1 MIGAGRK
8 RDGIRIRTKSAQSPP
23 ASICCGG
30 RRVDPEL
37 ESLIQTLYGRDQ
49 LRSGTHQWS
58 LCTDQRT
65 SSSLTQYKWVQ
76 TSGTVADTTGPCTET
91 TVPLV
96 GRRSGPVSL
105 APLVV
110 TTTGPCQ
117 TTESAATPVGGRVCT
132 DQWCLPRCHWSGPIY
147 IVSESYWS
155 AGLCTETTGACQI
168 AAGRDHTVYGSD
180 QGGVSP
186 DYKALHKYYT

>member
-1 MIGAGRK
+1 MLMLAPALATAAAAAAA
-8 RDGIRIRTKSAQSPP
+8 RDLCIILRVFIPDIFCSAESTETNVEEFIQLQHPDSQCCNFTMLTGIIRSTCHTSQFLDVPQP
-23 ASICCGG
+23 
-30 RRVDPEL
+30 
-37 ESLIQTLYGRDQ
+37 SLSFVWTALT

-76 TSGTVADTTGPCTET
+76 TSGTVADSTGPCTET

-117 TTESAATPVGGRVCT
+117 TTESAATPVGGNR
-132 DQWCLPRCHWSGPIY
+132 
-147 IVSESYWS
+147 
-155 AGLCTETTGACQI
+155 
-168 AAGRDHTVYGSD
+168 
-180 QGGVSP
+180 
-186 DYKALHKYYT
+186 